1 MAREKSNKAIIM
13 NYFLIAHII
22 VSIILIIL
30 ITLQE
35 QSSESSGVFGGG
47 GGGGA
52 YQTRRGL
59 EKGFFVATIIFT
71 ALFVILA
78 LLNLVLPAL
87 QNIL

>member
-1 MAREKSNKAIIM
+1 M
-13 NYFLIAHII
+13 NYFTIAHII
-22 VSIILIIL
+22 VSVILIIL

-47 GGGGA
+47 GGSGGGM

-78 LLNLVLPAL
+78 LLNLVLPTL
-87 QNIL
+87 QSIF